1 MTTTTT
7 SPDPL
12 AARAKT
18 LGLYSL
24 LEDWPRYRAEPW
36 LAPLLEREEKVRAE
50 RSLQRRIQRCRIG
63 PFKPMADFDY
73 DWPTQIDREQ
83 VDDLFALD
91 WLDSATNVVLLGPNG
106 VGKTMIAQNLA
117 YQAVLRGATVRFLT
131 ASELLNDLAA
141 QEGTSAFQ
149 RRLARYARPRLL
161 VVDELGYLSYD
172 NRHADLLYEV
182 VSRRYL
188 KKPTLVTTNKP
199 FAEWSE
205 VFPSATSVVTLVDRL
220 VHRCEVVT
228 IEAESYRLR
237 EAKERTEQKAR
248 ERAARRK
255 KGARSAGATQV

>member
-1 MTTTTT
+1 MTTV
-7 SPDPL
+7 PDPL
-12 AARAKT
+12 AARAKA

-24 LEDWPRYRAEPW
+24 LEDWPSYRNQPW
-36 LAPLLEREEKVRAE
+36 LAPLLEREETIRAE

-63 PFKPMADFDY
+63 PFKPMTDFDY
-73 DWPTQIDREQ
+73 DWPTEIDRDQ
-83 VDDLFALD
+83 VEDLFALD
-91 WLDSATNVVLLGPNG
+91 WLDSAANVVLLGPNG
-106 VGKTMIAQNLA
+106 IGKTMIAQNLA

-131 ASELLNDLAA
+131 ASELLNDLAV
-141 QEGTSAFQ
+141 QEGATAFQ

-188 KKPTLVTTNKP
+188 KKPTLLTTNKP

-228 IEAESYRLR
+228 LEGESYRLR
-237 EAKERTEQKAR
+237 EAKERTEQKAK
-248 ERAARRK
+248 ERAARRE
-255 KGARSAGATQV
+255 KGAKGAGGRASKT